1 MIRYNGTHQLYGGFL
16 SHGPP
21 NHDVF
26 GSWLHWIRR
35 CKWKVRKSA
44 ADSALLKREFENQ
57 YHKYMFY
64 INVFALFFTIC
75 THTYTHMI
83 IHIYMH
89 MFVHI
94 YVNIYL
100 FISTY
105 TCTCRGI
112 HVYIY
117 IIYLHTPLCILYWS
131 AIYLVWISELLH
143 APTGSSIVL
152 LWLAQPQKGNALCKT
167 QSGRVDVRGSCL
179 IIMENHHVW

>member
-1 MIRYNGTHQLYGGFL
+1 MIRYNGTHQVYGGFL

-26 GSWLHWIRR
+26 GSWWHWIRR

-64 INVFALFFTIC
+64 INVFALCFTIC
-75 THTYTHMI
+75 THIYTHMI
-83 IHIYMH
+83 IYMH

-94 YVNIYL
+94 HVNIYL

-105 TCTCRGI
+105 TCTCMCI
-112 HVYIY
+112 HTYIY
-117 IIYLHTPLCILYWS
+117 ISYTCIHLYAYYIDQPFTS
-131 AIYLVWISELLH
+131 F
-143 APTGSSIVL
+143 GSVNCCMRQRVPAL
-152 LWLAQPQKGNALCKT
+152 FCFDWPNPKRAKLCKT
-167 QSGRVDVRGSCL
+167 QSG
-179 IIMENHHVW
+179 I

>member
-75 THTYTHMI
+75 THIYTHMI

-94 YVNIYL
+94 HVNIYL

-105 TCTCRGI
+105 TCTCMCI
-112 HVYIY
+112 HIYIY
-117 IIYLHTPLCILYWS
+117 HILAYTFMHIILISHLPRLDQ
-131 AIYLVWISELLH
+131 WIAACANGFQHCFAL
-143 APTGSSIVL
+143 TGSTPKGQCPMQNSKWHIGSMYAALVL
-152 LWLAQPQKGNALCKT
+152 
-167 QSGRVDVRGSCL
+167 
-179 IIMENHHVW
+179 

>member
-1 MIRYNGTHQLYGGFL
+1 MVPQIMMF
-16 SHGPP
+16 
-21 NHDVF
+21 
-26 GSWLHWIRR
+26 
-35 CKWKVRKSA
+35 SA
-44 ADSALLKREFENQ
+44 ADYIGSAGASGKCESLQQTQHYWSENLRINTTNICFISMCSHYFLL
-57 YHKYMFY
+57 YAHISIHIWLY
-64 INVFALFFTIC
+64 I
-75 THTYTHMI
+75 Y
-83 IHIYMH
+83 IYMH

-94 YVNIYL
+94 HVNIYL